1 MSFQNPDPSSHDL
14 QRSSARESPPHTHD
28 KSCTSRNANGKRV
41 LEDPR
46 EERVQ
51 SPRKLARLKNDDG
64 SEREESQQPPNPIAE
79 SLSPNQE
86 QEFVAGPGHIIFVD
100 EQGKRCP
107 AICFNK
113 ELVSRFIR
121 IEEMSGELKEKQ
133 GQELTAHLEFL
144 KIKSSNTSADL
155 EVAKRRVEE
164 AIKIRDEIEAG
175 IPELVEARQQYDKLA
190 KASEWSQFRLEMEK
204 STTNFVIERILKSE
218 NLLNVPTPKPQERAE
233 DHKDHS
239 VKSALV
245 PGHRVK
251 NTHGWNVSEHSIAS
265 SSKRSQSM
273 INKEEDLTPRQQA
286 LRHFRLAVRDLD
298 FRQQQFAYIEKY
310 DPIEAANRRHWRE
323 QDPDRPASATRTDD
337 DLRSFQEKREITR
350 RVIEAEEAYDR
361 AQQQAEELGL
371 GDILAD
377 PEAFYW
383 GEKCNDFS
391 SCLEPGTPIFPADQS
406 RIEAWMASVPDPIMV
421 GSQRQGNDESVEVD
435 DWEANSIELFD
446 SISYVARDGF
456 RKKIDK
462 WRELSV
468 RWREGDA
475 EGPSP
480 GILRRNPRRHC
491 LDRPSR
497 GGIPRTRP

>member
-1 MSFQNPDPSSHDL
+1 MSFQNPDPSNQDL

-28 KSCTSRNANGKRV
+28 KPYNSWNANGKRP
-41 LEDPR
+41 LEDLG
-46 EERVQ
+46 EHGVQ
-51 SPRKLARLKNDDG
+51 DPRKLSRLDSDDG
-64 SEREESQQPPNPIAE
+64 SEREESQQPPKPIADT
-79 SLSPNQE
+79 LSPNQE
-86 QEFVAGPGHIIFVD
+86 QEFVAGPGHIIFTD

-113 ELVSRFIR
+113 DLVSGFLR
-121 IEEMSGELKEKQ
+121 IEEMRGDLKEKRD
-133 GQELTAHLEFL
+133 QELTAHLEFL

-155 EVAKRRVEE
+155 EIAKRRVEE
-164 AIKIRDEIEAG
+164 AIKIRDGIEAG

-190 KASEWSQFRLEMEK
+190 EASKWSEFRLEMEK
-204 STTNFVIERILKSE
+204 DTANFVVERILKSE
-218 NLLNVPTPKPQERAE
+218 NLLNVPPPKPQESAE

-239 VKSALV
+239 VKPALV
-245 PGHRVK
+245 PEHTVK
-251 NTHGWNVSEHSIAS
+251 NTHGWNVSENSIAS

-273 INKEEDLTPRQQA
+273 INQEGNLTPRQRA
-286 LRHFRLAVRDLD
+286 LRHFRMAVRNLD

-337 DLRSFQEKREITR
+337 DLISFQEKRDLTR
-350 RVIEAEEAYDR
+350 LVIEAEEAYDL
-361 AQQQAEELGL
+361 AQQQAEDLGL
-371 GDILAD
+371 GDILGD

-391 SCLEPGTPIFPADQS
+391 SRLEPGTPIFPADQW
-406 RIEAWMASVPDPIMV
+406 RIEAWMASVPDPTMV

-435 DWEANSIELFD
+435 DWEAKSIELFD

-462 WRELSV
+462 WRELSL
-468 RWREGDA
+468 RWREGEA
-475 EGPSP
+475 EGSSP
-480 GILRRNPRRHC
+480 GNLRRNPRRHC
-491 LDRPSR
+491 RDRPSR
-497 GGIPRTRP
+497 GGIPRTRT